1 VTFDRYVQ
9 LLRRYYR
16 LLSRNTLDSLVRD
29 VAVTRV
35 SLAEMTR
42 IASTI
47 EDLLKLVSELQARST
62 GVDTVVALLV
72 QLNAVLAKR
81 SFVDDSR
88 AGPAGA
94 AARVRG
100 LHRAR
105 QEARAAEHARQ
116 EETQVLEPPKSAGNV
131 FGGASVGHRAR
142 SPRSPHG
149 RAVINRKRLDVA
161 RRMVD
166 SAIILSGTDP
176 YSIRHGG
183 NLRTRALAEILDSLA
198 VSVEV
203 LFPERTLGKIEVQG
217 GRGVLGR
224 IPSLVR
230 VVKRHYIPM
239 PTTIGARSSALRRD
253 ILARSADLMV
263 ICVVCHAQYVRRSP
277 ALLWLDY
284 MDVGS
289 EVGAREA
296 VQRSGIASL
305 TARLQ
310 SRQLKWSEKRV
321 SARAGLVTAA
331 GWADHL
337 SLRGR
342 GINAHWI
349 PTPLPDAE
357 FRMSRSGDLRTRTT
371 AGFLANFDY
380 WPNRDAYQNLQENW
394 LPRLRR
400 YGYEVVVAGRG
411 SEAFVTP
418 PSGMQIIGA
427 VGDVDEFYRR
437 VGITL
442 APIRKGGGMK
452 VKVLESLTRGIPVI
466 GTNFAFE
473 GFPPSMLKLV
483 RVCEEDGS
491 NIDSALAKP
500 IPHVHPDSAELR
512 SYRMSTVRQRVT
524 ELLEE
529 VHALGRTCSPVLRW
543 GADRAPDIATGG
555 DDARDG

>member
-1 VTFDRYVQ
+1 
-9 LLRRYYR
+9 
-16 LLSRNTLDSLVRD
+16 
-29 VAVTRV
+29 
-35 SLAEMTR
+35 
-42 IASTI
+42 
-47 EDLLKLVSELQARST
+47 
-62 GVDTVVALLV
+62 
-72 QLNAVLAKR
+72 
-81 SFVDDSR
+81 
-88 AGPAGA
+88 
-94 AARVRG
+94 
-100 LHRAR
+100 
-105 QEARAAEHARQ
+105 
-116 EETQVLEPPKSAGNV
+116 
-131 FGGASVGHRAR
+131 
-142 SPRSPHG
+142 
-149 RAVINRKRLDVA
+149 
-161 RRMVD
+161 MVD

-203 LFPERTLGKIEVQG
+203 LFPERTLGKIEVKE

-239 PTTIGARSSALRRD
+239 PTAIGARNSTLRRD

-289 EVGAREA
+289 AIGAREA

-305 TARLQ
+305 TAKLQ

-331 GWADHL
+331 GWADYL
-337 SLRGR
+337 SLRRR

-349 PTPLPDAE
+349 PTPLPDEE
-357 FRMSRSGDLRTRTT
+357 FKMLRSSDLRTRRTT
-371 AGFLANFDY
+371 VGFLANFDY
-380 WPNRDAYQNLQENW
+380 WPNRDAYQNLRENW

-400 YGYEVVVAGRG
+400 YGYEVIVAGRG
-411 SEAFVTP
+411 SEALVTA
-418 PSGMQIIGA
+418 PSGLQIIGA

-437 VGITL
+437 VDITL
-442 APIRKGGGMK
+442 APMRKGGGMK

-473 GFPPSMLKLV
+473 GFPASMLKLV

-491 NIDSALAKP
+491 DIDSVLAKP
-500 IPHVHPDSAELR
+500 IPHVQPDSAELR
-512 SYRMSTVRQRVT
+512 SYRMSTVRQRVA

-529 VHALGRTCSPVLRW
+529 IYAPGGTCSPVLRS